1 MKLIII
7 GNEKV
12 YRNKGLTKSNSY
24 DLENILEAFKGL
36 DVKLFCRKGTINN
49 CKYNFSI
56 KFLKLIS
63 FLELIKLSYKFKL
76 KILLISIT
84 PFNFIFFLILKIIR
98 RKKIQGFLYLR
109 SDGFKEYNIK
119 FGILGKIIYS
129 IFFYILT
136 RTTKVISCSKSLS
149 NLKKFTLVDPS
160 KLNQNW
166 FKKRIKP
173 KTIYP
178 KILYVGRIRKEKGLD
193 SLISIL
199 EKAKFKFNLT
209 IVGSKK
215 EKILK
220 KDNFIIK
227 YKLETQNVNKLIKYY
242 DNCNIFVLPSYT
254 EGNPQVIKESLSRY
268 RPVIIFKDIDF
279 LKKNYY
285 GVEVAERNL
294 TSLKKVIFKLLKD
307 YNAYLSK
314 IKKNNFTTKTKFH
327 DQILDSIIN

>member
-1 MKLIII
+1 MKFIII
-7 GNEKV
+7 CNEKI
-12 YRNKGLTKSNSY
+12 YRNRGIIKSNSY
-24 DLENILEAFKGL
+24 DLENILEAFKGF
-36 DVKLFCRKGTINN
+36 DAKLFCRKGTINN
-49 CKYNFSI
+49 CEYKFSI

-63 FLELIKLSYKFKL
+63 FLDMIKLSHKSNL

-84 PFNFIFFLILKIIR
+84 PFNFIFFLILKILR
-98 RKKIQGFLYLR
+98 RKKVQGFLYLR

-119 FGILGKIIYS
+119 FGIIGKIIYS

-136 RTTKVISCSKSLS
+136 KITKVISCSKSLS

-166 FKKRIKP
+166 FKQRTKP

-199 EKAKFKFNLT
+199 EKAQFKFNLT

-215 EKILK
+215 EKIIK
-220 KDNFIIK
+220 KNNFIIR
-227 YKLETQNVNKLIKYY
+227 YKLETQNTNKLISYY
-242 DNCNIFVLPSYT
+242 DNCNVFILPSFT
-254 EGNPQVIKESLSRY
+254 EGNPQVIKESLARY
-268 RPVIIFKDIDF
+268 RPIIIFKNIGF

-294 TSLKKVIFKLLKD
+294 PSLKKKIFKILKN
-307 YNAYLSK
+307 YNIYYSN
-314 IKKNNFTTKTKFH
+314 IKKNNLTSKSKFH
-327 DQILDSIIN
+327 NQILDSIIN